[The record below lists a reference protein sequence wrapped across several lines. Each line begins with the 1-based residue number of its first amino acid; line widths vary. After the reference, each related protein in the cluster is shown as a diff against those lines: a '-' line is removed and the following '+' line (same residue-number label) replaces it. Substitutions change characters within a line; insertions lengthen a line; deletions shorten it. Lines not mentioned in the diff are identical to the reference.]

1 MPARLASS
9 RATRW
14 PTGPV
19 PPSTSDVDRARDRG
33 ARPAAR
39 TAAAAVV
46 FAPLESSITETLQAV
61 LGNQVLLHFGEHA
74 LAGGHVRCRR

>member
-1 MPARLASS
+1 MPAVASS

-19 PPSTSDVDRARDRG
+19 PPSTSDLALPKSRCRA
-33 ARPAAR
+33 AAR

-46 FAPLESSITETLQAV
+46 FAPLLSNMTETV
-61 LGNQVLLHFGEHA
+61 SP
-74 LAGGHVRCRR
+74 